1 MCCNDRHCIL
11 CFFFFPPGGS
21 LPHEESSLVV
31 NKGEELRLRCNED
44 GPVTWN
50 FQNSD
55 PSAKARSSNEKE
67 WYTKNAT
74 VRDVGRYV
82 CKSKGNIVT
91 SFYVFVKGK
100 YQRKHYFCFPA
111 PQSFSH
117 SQNNRTVNAGGAD
130 GYEVEREN
138 TA

>member
-1 MCCNDRHCIL
+1 MCS
-11 CFFFFPPGGS
+11 FFPPGGS
-21 LPHEESSLVV
+21 LPHEEASLVV
-31 NKGEELRLRCNED
+31 NKGEELRLRCNEN

-74 VRDVGRYV
+74 VRDTGRYT
-82 CKSKGNIVT
+82 CKSKGSIVN

-100 YQRKHYFCFPA
+100 YQLRHYFCFP
-111 PQSFSH
+111 SLSH
-117 SQNNRTVNAGGAD
+117 SQNNRTVNAGGGNVFD
-130 GYEVEREN
+130 KQREN
-138 TA
+138 RV

>member
-1 MCCNDRHCIL
+1 MTGIVFCA
-11 CFFFFPPGGS
+11 FFFPGGS
-21 LPHEESSLVV
+21 LSREESSLVV

-74 VRDVGRYV
+74 VRDIGRYI
-82 CKSKGNIVT
+82 CKSNGSTVT

-100 YQRKHYFCFPA
+100 YQ
-111 PQSFSH
+111 
-117 SQNNRTVNAGGAD
+117 
-130 GYEVEREN
+130 
-138 TA
+138 